1 MPAKRPVVVVIGA
14 GFGGLQ
20 CALHL
25 RKQPVDVVLIDRR
38 NHHLFQPLLYQV
50 ATAALSPADIAYPIR
65 RIFRKS
71 PNVFVALGDV
81 EQVDLA
87 AKTYGGQGE
96 IFNYDYL
103 VLAVGATHSYF
114 GHPEWEK
121 FAPGLKTIEDATGIR
136 RRLLLAFE
144 EAEYEAD
151 EEARRAKLTFVIVGG
166 GPTGVEM
173 AGAMREI
180 AANDIQR
187 DFRHIDTKTTQIIL
201 VQGADRL
208 LPSMDPKLGD
218 RAKRDLES
226 MGVKVRLN
234 ARVTNID
241 ADGVWI
247 GEEQLKSN
255 NVLWAAGVQASP
267 LLKTLGVPQDKS
279 GRVQVGPDLSVP
291 GHPEVYVIGDAAAVT
306 DPKTNQPVPG
316 LAPAAMQE
324 GRYVAKLIAAELG
337 GAKPTREPFHYVD
350 KGTLATIGVRRAVAD
365 IAGLKFGGLF
375 AWLAWATVHL
385 FFLVSF
391 RNRLAVMFNWIGEYF
406 SGTRDARLITGETR
420 MQIKKLRTTET

>member
-1 MPAKRPVVVVIGA
+1 MPAKRPVVVIIGG
-14 GFGGLQ
+14 GFGGLK
-20 CALHL
+20 CALNL
-25 RKQPVDVVLIDRR
+25 RKQPVDVVLIDKK

-65 RIFRKS
+65 RIFRKA
-71 PNVFVALGDV
+71 PNVHVALGEV

-96 IFNYDYL
+96 TFNYDYL

-114 GHPEWEK
+114 GHPEWAQ
-121 FAPGLKTIEDATGIR
+121 FAPGLKTVEDATNIR

-151 EEARRAKLTFVIVGG
+151 DEARRAKLTFVIVGG

-201 VQGADRL
+201 VQGGDRL
-208 LPSMDPKLGD
+208 LPAMDPKLGE
-218 RAKRDLES
+218 RAKHDLEA

-247 GEEQLKSN
+247 GDEQLKAH

-267 LLKTLGVPQDKS
+267 LLKTLGVPQDNA

-291 GHPEVYVIGDAAAVT
+291 GHAEVFVIGDAAAVT

-324 GRYVAKLIAAELG
+324 GRYVAKLIAAELNG
-337 GAKPTREPFHYVD
+337 SKSTREPFHYVD

-375 AWLAWATVHL
+375 AWLMWALVHL

-391 RNRLAVMFNWIGEYF
+391 RNRIAVMFNWVEQYF
-406 SGTRDARLITGETR
+406 SGSREARLITGDTQ
-420 MQIKKLRTTET
+420 MNIKKLRATET

>member
-1 MPAKRPVVVVIGA
+1 M
-14 GFGGLQ
+14 
-20 CALHL
+20 
-25 RKQPVDVVLIDRR
+25 DVVLIDRR

-71 PNVFVALGDV
+71 PNVYVALGEV
-81 EQVDLA
+81 EHVDLA
-87 AKTYGGQGE
+87 AKRYGAGDQS
-96 IFNYDYL
+96 FPYDYL
-103 VLAVGATHSYF
+103 VVAVGATHSYF

-121 FAPGLKTIEDATGIR
+121 FASGLKTIEDATGIR

-201 VQGADRL
+201 LQGGDRL
-208 LPSMDPKLGD
+208 LPGMDPKLGE
-218 RAKRDLES
+218 RAKHDLEA
-226 MGVKVRLN
+226 MGVQVRLN

-247 GEEQLKSN
+247 GDEQLKSN

-267 LLKTLGVPQDKS
+267 MLKTLGVPQDKS

-291 GHPEVYVIGDAAAVT
+291 GHPEAFVIGDAAAVT
-306 DPKTNQPVPG
+306 DPRSKHPVPG

-324 GRYVAKLIAAELG
+324 GRYVARLIAAELN
-337 GAKPTREPFHYVD
+337 GAKPAREPFHYVD

-365 IAGLKFGGLF
+365 IKGLKFGGFF
-375 AWLAWATVHL
+375 AWLTWSLVHL
-385 FFLVSF
+385 TFLISF
-391 RNRLAVMFNWIGEYF
+391 RNRIAVMFNWIEQYF
-406 SGTRDARLITGETR
+406 SGSRDARLITGETR